1 MIKATVSGAAGRMG
15 RAIIGA
21 INSAEGVRLAGALE
35 RKGHLNLGQDAGQ
48 LAGIGDIGIPLVS
61 EIESL
66 LGETD
71 VFIDFSSPDAALLSV
86 EACVKEGTPAVVGT
100 TGLSPDQ
107 VTALTLFSRTIPV
120 VFAPN
125 MSVGV
130 NLLFKLAKEA
140 ALSLGD
146 GYDVEIIE
154 AHHRNKKDAP
164 SGTAMHLAEVVAGA
178 LGRDLDQ
185 TACYSRRGLI
195 GERGMDEIGIQ
206 TIRAGDI
213 VGEHTLILAG
223 PGERLELTHRAHN
236 RDNFALGAVRAARWI
251 VNQPPGLHTM
261 ADVLG
266 LN

>member
-1 MIKATVSGAAGRMG
+1 MIKIIVSGAAGRMG

-21 INSAEGVRLAGALE
+21 VQAADDIRLTGAIE
-35 RKGHLNLGQDAGQ
+35 RKGHPALGQDAGL
-48 LAGIGDIGIPLVS
+48 LAGKGDLGIPLVS
-61 EIESL
+61 EIDPL
-66 LGETD
+66 LKASD
-71 VFIDFSSPDAALLSV
+71 VLIDFSAPDAALLYV
-86 EACVKEGTPAVVGT
+86 EACVKTGIPAVVGT
-100 TGLSPDQ
+100 TGLASDQ
-107 VTALTLFSRTIPV
+107 VTSMTLFSRTLPI

-130 NLLFKLAKEA
+130 NLLFKLAEA
-140 ALSLGD
+140 AAGALGD

-154 AHHRNKKDAP
+154 AHHRLKKDAP
-164 SGTAMHLAEVVAGA
+164 SGTAMRLAKVVADA

-195 GERGMDEIGIQ
+195 GERKKDEIGIQ

-236 RDNFALGAVRAARWI
+236 RDNFALGAIRAAGWI
-251 VNQPPGLHTM
+251 VNQPAGLYTM

-266 LN
+266 LD